1 MMKVLSI
8 AIPSYNSESYM
19 ANCIESLLIG
29 GDDVE
34 ILIVNDG
41 SKDNTGRIADEY
53 AAKYPNVIRAI
64 HQENGGHGEAVNTGL
79 RNATGAYFKVV
90 DSDDW
95 VDPKAYKEILA
106 LLKQMLTEHRQLDM
120 LVSNFVYDKQ
130 GASFKKVMNYRS
142 VLPQNEIFTWDQIGH
157 FKKGQYILM
166 HSVIYRTQML
176 RDCELELPKH
186 TFYVDNIFVYQP
198 LPAVKT
204 IYYLDVDFYH
214 YFIGRND
221 QSVNEKV
228 MIKRV
233 DQQLRVNKLMIDYYD
248 LSDKTIDSQQKITP
262 VYVQLSGNHDDH
274 IFYHAHSLPR
284 RHQSGQAGRAVGILA
299 VEQSPYV
306 QKIALRTIW
315 PCHDVTKSRL
325 AANLP
330 NCAIKSRK
338 KPSAL
343 IDTRI
348 LIKRIKRP
356 EVAASGLFYIANVS
370 RETFAIMHNTSAIN
384 FSSSFLQPYHETDGW
399 LQNISCQIGCDIAL

>member
-1 MMKVLSI
+1 MKVLSI

-95 VDPKAYKEILA
+95 VDPKAYKEILT

-120 LVSNFVYDKQ
+120 LISNFVYDKQ

-214 YFIGRND
+214 YFIGRDD

-248 LSDKTIDSQQKITP
+248 LSDKTMIPSKKLRQYMYNYLEIMMTISSIMLIRSHDATNLVKRDELWE
-262 VYVQLSGNHDDH
+262 YLQLSN
-274 IFYHAHSLPR
+274 PR
-284 RHQSGQAGRAVGILA
+284 M
-299 VEQSPYV
+299 Y
-306 QKIALRTIW
+306 KKLRY
-315 PCHDVTKSRL
+315 
-325 AANLP
+325 
-330 NCAIKSRK
+330 
-338 KPSAL
+338 
-343 IDTRI
+343 
-348 LIKRIKRP
+348 
-356 EVAASGLFYIANVS
+356 G
-370 RETFAIMHNTSAIN
+370 
-384 FSSSFLQPYHETDGW
+384 
-399 LQNISCQIGCDIAL
+399 

>member
-1 MMKVLSI
+1 MKVLSI
-8 AIPSYNSESYM
+8 AIPSYNSEAYM

-34 ILIVNDG
+34 ILVVNDG
-41 SKDNTGRIADEY
+41 SKDNTAAIADEY
-53 AAKYPNVIRAI
+53 AAKYPNIVRAI
-64 HQENGGHGEAVNTGL
+64 HQENGGHGEAVNAGL

-95 VDPKAYKEILA
+95 VDAKAYRDILA

-120 LVSNFVYDKQ
+120 LISNFVYDKQ

-198 LPAVKT
+198 LPAVQT

-214 YFIGRND
+214 YFIGRDD

-248 LSDKTIDSQQKITP
+248 LSDKNMVKSK
-262 VYVQLSGNHDDH
+262 
-274 IFYHAHSLPR
+274 
-284 RHQSGQAGRAVGILA
+284 
-299 VEQSPYV
+299 
-306 QKIALRTIW
+306 KLRKYMYNYLEIMMVVSSIMLIRS
-315 PCHDVTKSRL
+315 HE
-325 AANLP
+325 AANLEKRDELWEYLQLSNP
-330 NCAIKSRK
+330 RMYK
-338 KPSAL
+338 KL
-343 IDTRI
+343 RY
-348 LIKRIKRP
+348 
-356 EVAASGLFYIANVS
+356 GLFGRVMAAKNPVGRKFAEVCYKIAQKLFGFN
-370 RETFAIMHNTSAIN
+370 
-384 FSSSFLQPYHETDGW
+384 
-399 LQNISCQIGCDIAL
+399 

>member
-1 MMKVLSI
+1 MKVLSI
-8 AIPSYNSESYM
+8 AIPSYNSEAYM

-41 SKDNTGRIADEY
+41 SKDGTAAIADAY
-53 AAKYPNVIRAI
+53 AAKYPNIVRAI
-64 HQENGGHGEAVNTGL
+64 HQENGGHGEAVNAGL

-95 VDPKAYKEILA
+95 VDPKAYMEILA
-106 LLKQMLTEHRQLDM
+106 LLKKMLSEQTQLDM
-120 LVSNFVYDKQ
+120 LISNFVYDKQ

-142 VLPQNEIFTWDQIGH
+142 VLPQNQIFTWEQIGR
-157 FKKGQYILM
+157 FQKGQYILM

-204 IYYLDVDFYH
+204 IYYMDVDFYH
-214 YFIGRND
+214 YFIGRDD

-248 LSDKTIDSQQKITP
+248 LSDKNMVTSKK
-262 VYVQLSGNHDDH
+262 L
-274 IFYHAHSLPR
+274 
-284 RHQSGQAGRAVGILA
+284 RHYMYNYLEIMMCISSIMLIRSH
-299 VEQSPYV
+299 E
-306 QKIALRTIW
+306 
-315 PCHDVTKSRL
+315 
-325 AANLP
+325 AANL
-330 NCAIKSRK
+330 K
-338 KPSAL
+338 KRDELWEYLQLSNPRMYKKL
-343 IDTRI
+343 RY
-348 LIKRIKRP
+348 
-356 EVAASGLFYIANVS
+356 GLFGRVMTLHNPVGLKFAEVCYKIAQKLFGFN
-370 RETFAIMHNTSAIN
+370 
-384 FSSSFLQPYHETDGW
+384 
-399 LQNISCQIGCDIAL
+399 